1 MITTHG
7 DDIYRY
13 DGIRLNFSSNICTQ
27 TDLSALTRHL
37 AASLDKIRSYPE
49 PEAYTLESAIAEREG
64 VDKKCVV
71 VTNGATEAIYL
82 LAQVYAGGRST
93 IAQPTFSEYEEA
105 CRIYGHHIG
114 ERGDIVWL
122 CNPNNPTGTVIDERA
137 LRDDTLLYIIDHA
150 YEDYTDE
157 LLTSDREAVEAGNMA
172 VIHSMTKQY
181 GVPGLRLGYVTTS
194 VEVAERMRRV
204 KQPWTVNTLAIEAG
218 LFLLA
223 HGQRPDTQALLAEA
237 QRLGDKLNNIAG
249 INALPTKT
257 NFMVCTTEKG
267 TAAELKEHLATRHG
281 MLIRDASSFRA
292 LTEKHFRVAAQRPED
307 DDELAEA
314 IKEYVSLR

>member
-13 DGIRLNFSSNICTQ
+13 DSIRLNFSSNICTQ

-37 AASLDKIRSYPE
+37 AACLDKIRSYPE
-49 PEAYTLESAIAEREG
+49 PEAYTLEHMIAEREG

-82 LAQVYAGGRST
+82 LAQVYAGCTST

-105 CRIYGHHIG
+105 CRIYGHRLG
-114 ERGDIVWL
+114 EHGDLVWL

-157 LLTSDREAVEAGNMA
+157 RLTSDHEAVEAGNMA
-172 VIHSMTKQY
+172 MIHSMTKQY
-181 GVPGLRLGYVTTS
+181 GVPGLRLGYVTTNAD
-194 VEVAERMRRV
+194 VAEKMRRV
-204 KQPWTVNTLAIEAG
+204 KQPWSVNTLALEAG
-218 LFLLA
+218 MYLLA
-223 HGQRPDTQALLAEA
+223 HGQRPDTQAMLAEA
-237 QRLGDKLNNIAG
+237 RRLGDKLNSIAG
-249 INALPTKT
+249 IKAFPTRT

-267 TAAELKEHLATRHG
+267 TAAELKEYLATRHG
-281 MLIRDASSFRA
+281 MLIRDASSFST
-292 LTEKHFRVAAQRPED
+292 LTKKHFRVAAQRPED
-307 DDELAEA
+307 NDELAEA
-314 IKEYVSLR
+314 IKKYTSLL